1 LPLMASE
8 HMCAPNVP
16 GDKHRDVRTM
26 RPMSLNRE
34 NGKIVL
40 RGTMRDQAELQAFFQ
55 RISDLGLRLLSVSAL
70 ENGPPA

>member
-1 LPLMASE
+1 
-8 HMCAPNVP
+8 
-16 GDKHRDVRTM
+16 M